1 MRHEPDHVIL
11 HIGTNDLK
19 SKLSSEYIAESMV
32 NLAMSLKIELN
43 NVFLLLYSERTTKG
57 M

>member
-11 HIGTNDLK
+11 HIGTNDLN